1 MNKNFTICLNMIVKN
16 ESHIIEKTLNNL
28 CSKIVF
34 DYWVICDTGSTDNT
48 KEIIQDFFNE
58 QKIQGELHTD
68 EWVDFGHNRTL
79 ALEKAFNK
87 TDYLLVFD
95 ADDKIEGDI
104 IFPKNMFEY
113 DSYMLRFGL
122 TTKYERTLLINN
134 RKKWRFNGV
143 LHEYIEC
150 LEKCN
155 STSLI
160 GDYYIVSG
168 RTGNRSKD
176 LEKYIKDALIL
187 EKAYKT
193 ALDNDDNNYMR
204 YSFYCANSYKDAND
218 IDNAIKWYKNTLKLN
233 NWCQEKY
240 ISCMRLY
247 ELYDKQNKVEE
258 GIYYLIESYKYDNT
272 RVEGIYNLI
281 KYYCIQKQDI
291 VSYKFY
297 ELIQTY
303 YENDYIN
310 DNFSKKLFVNERDY
324 SFFLPYYMII
334 VCERLKKYDIGLKMY
349 DIIFTKKTVDVGEW
363 WIKNLVFNLQFFIEK
378 NKDISFAFKW
388 REYLSLIN
396 QKSYD
401 IDKNL
406 VNKYEIYNVS
416 NFIEIY
422 SKDKN
427 DDKNDDTKNIV
438 IAILAKDK
446 ENTLP
451 FYLKCIYN
459 QSYNKKNIHLY
470 IRTNDNTDNTNFILT
485 EFIEKY
491 GNEYASVYFN
501 DTSISEKLKQYSNH
515 EWNSFRFNI
524 LGKIRQDSVDYADK
538 LNAHYFVAD
547 CDNFIIPTT
556 IEELFKNKDVGVIS
570 PMLRTGLNNKF
581 YSDNKFYSNYHY
593 DVTENGY
600 YKKNDKYFKI
610 LNNEIT
616 GLIRVCCVHC
626 VYLIPHKFVSFVKYI
641 DNSARYEY
649 VIFSDVLRKQNIP
662 QYIDNTNKY
671 GYLTFVEN
679 KEEIEREHD
688 CNKTLYAF

>member
-1 MNKNFTICLNMIVKN
+1 MIVKN

-104 IFPKNMFEY
+104 VFPKNMFEY
-113 DSYMLRFGL
+113 DSYMLRL
-122 TTKYERTLLINN
+122 SLNSIIYERQAIINN
-134 RKKWRFNGV
+134 RKKWKYFGV

-150 LEKCN
+150 LESAN
-155 STSLI
+155 ISRLE
-160 GDYYIVSG
+160 GNYYIMAGTV
-168 RTGNRSKD
+168 GNRSAD
-176 LEKYIKDALIL
+176 TEKYKKDALIL
-187 EKAYKT
+187 EKAYEIAFQKK
-193 ALDNDDNNYMR
+193 DPIFNR

-218 IDNAIKWYKNTLKLN
+218 INNAVKWYKNTLKLN

-247 ELYDKQNKVEE
+247 DLYDKQNKMEE

-281 KYYCIQKQDI
+281 KYYCIQNQDL

-297 ELIQTY
+297 ELIQNY

-334 VCERLKKYDIGLKMY
+334 VCERLKKYDIGLKMF

-396 QKSYD
+396 QKGYD

-406 VNKYEIYNVS
+406 VNNYEVYNVS

-427 DDKNDDTKNIV
+427 DDKNDD
-438 IAILAKDK
+438 
-446 ENTLP
+446 
-451 FYLKCIYN
+451 
-459 QSYNKKNIHLY
+459 KK
-470 IRTNDNTDNTNFILT
+470 
-485 EFIEKY
+485 
-491 GNEYASVYFN
+491 
-501 DTSISEKLKQYSNH
+501 
-515 EWNSFRFNI
+515 
-524 LGKIRQDSVDYADK
+524 
-538 LNAHYFVAD
+538 
-547 CDNFIIPTT
+547 
-556 IEELFKNKDVGVIS
+556 
-570 PMLRTGLNNKF
+570 
-581 YSDNKFYSNYHY
+581 
-593 DVTENGY
+593 
-600 YKKNDKYFKI
+600 
-610 LNNEIT
+610 
-616 GLIRVCCVHC
+616 
-626 VYLIPHKFVSFVKYI
+626 
-641 DNSARYEY
+641 
-649 VIFSDVLRKQNIP
+649 
-662 QYIDNTNKY
+662 
-671 GYLTFVEN
+671 
-679 KEEIEREHD
+679 
-688 CNKTLYAF
+688 